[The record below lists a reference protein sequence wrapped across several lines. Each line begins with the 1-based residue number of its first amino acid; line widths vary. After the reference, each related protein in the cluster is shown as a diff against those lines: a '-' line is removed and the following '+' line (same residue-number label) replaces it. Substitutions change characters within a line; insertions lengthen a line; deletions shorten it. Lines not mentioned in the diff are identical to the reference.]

1 MPGNSWHWPSPNGR
15 FIQLAASGAANPT
28 HCFFYIIWVV
38 HPAIHP
44 SIHPYPLSIHGRRNA
59 PWPTQAWPT
68 LRPSAKLHPKCSSPL
83 MAKCHLRALWYA
95 LITALHR
102 NVSLLGSR
110 GASGLPHSTKKPGW
124 VWKLRKL
131 VWRFSMVFHIYLSL
145 TQGRA
150 SIC

>member
-1 MPGNSWHWPSPNGR
+1 
-15 FIQLAASGAANPT
+15 
-28 HCFFYIIWVV
+28 
-38 HPAIHP
+38 
-44 SIHPYPLSIHGRRNA
+44 
-59 PWPTQAWPT
+59 
-68 LRPSAKLHPKCSSPL
+68 LHPDCSSPL

-110 GASGLPHSTKKPGW
+110 GASGLPHGTKKPGW

-131 VWRFSMVFHIYLSL
+131 VWRFSMVFNIYLGL